1 MTTIAQTH
9 HVSSDILAFLA
20 ASIETGDTEDD
31 HDTSEDCNEEFED
44 IWIAQAAAA
53 FGGGDSGSRSSKTK
67 HTRSE
72 EGEDDNEKS
81 SQHVIHKDDH
91 GKIIAFGVPTVPQTT
106 MVSLKH
112 NETRG
117 ADNEDAQTCS
127 TRSCSSSE
135 HSNAN
140 TSRTTSSSHRIS
152 FNEAVTVNHMEN
164 FRYILPKRERYSLWY
179 SDIENIRMQIDYMN
193 EKEQQAAQRD
203 ADDNG
208 SGTTAP
214 HVATTVT
221 TTTTATNKD
230 KTSMLTKNLKQ
241 KKTGFYPPGLFAL
254 TKNKAKSLTRKI
266 FDFNDGRFAAPPP
279 QHSEVLPS
287 SLHGRRTVT
296 NRAA

>member
-1 MTTIAQTH
+1 MGTTIAQTH

-72 EGEDDNEKS
+72 EGEDDNEES

-91 GKIIAFGVPTVPQTT
+91 GKIIAFGVPAVPQTT

-152 FNEAVTVNHMEN
+152 FNEAVTVNQIEN

-193 EKEQQAAQRD
+193 EKEQQTAQREWY
-203 ADDNG
+203 N
-208 SGTTAP
+208 
-214 HVATTVT
+214 
-221 TTTTATNKD
+221 
-230 KTSMLTKNLKQ
+230 
-241 KKTGFYPPGLFAL
+241 YPPCCSHRDYYHHFRHEEGQDEHAHEES
-254 TKNKAKSLTRKI
+254 KAEENGILSTRIICPHQEQSQK
-266 FDFNDGRFAAPPP
+266 FNAED
-279 QHSEVLPS
+279 L
-287 SLHGRRTVT
+287 
-296 NRAA
+296 

>member
-1 MTTIAQTH
+1 MATIAQTH

-20 ASIETGDTEDD
+20 ASIENGDTDAD

-53 FGGGDSGSRSSKTK
+53 FGGGSGSRISKTK

-72 EGEDDNEKS
+72 EGEDDNEES

-91 GKIIAFGVPTVPQTT
+91 GKIIAFGVPAVPQTT

-112 NETRG
+112 DETRG
-117 ADNEDAQTCS
+117 AANEDACTCS
-127 TRSCSSSE
+127 TRSCSSSG

-140 TSRTTSSSHRIS
+140 TSSTTSSSHRIS
-152 FNEAVTVNHMEN
+152 FNEAVTVNHIAN
-164 FRYILPKRERYSLWY
+164 FRSILQKRERYAVWY
-179 SDIENIRMQIDYMN
+179 SDIENIRMQINYMN
-193 EKEQQAAQRD
+193 EKEQAAQRD

-208 SGTTAP
+208 CGTSST
-214 HVATTVT
+214 ATTGI
-221 TTTTATNKD
+221 TTATVTKKD
-230 KTSMLTKNLKQ
+230 KKSMLTKNLNQ
-241 KKTGFYPPGLFAL
+241 KKTGFYPPGLFAI
-254 TKNKAKSLTRKI
+254 TKNKAISLTRKI
-266 FDFNDGRFAAPPP
+266 FEFNDGRFAAPT

-287 SLHGRRTVT
+287 SRHGRRPVT